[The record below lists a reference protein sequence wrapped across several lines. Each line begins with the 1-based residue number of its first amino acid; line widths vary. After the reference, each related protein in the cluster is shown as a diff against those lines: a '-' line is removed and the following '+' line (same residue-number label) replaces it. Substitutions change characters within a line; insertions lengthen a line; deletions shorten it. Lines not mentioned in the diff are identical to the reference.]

1 MAYSGSDIYYEESG
15 SDTTVPVRF
24 KQKAKK
30 NSLEERV
37 REYTGYLQV
46 NLALYSRAVEP
57 DHVYSHHRYL
67 MSRLSLQVFYL

>member
-24 KQKAKK
+24 KQKCKK

-46 NLALYSRAVEP
+46 IQKLTK
-57 DHVYSHHRYL
+57 
-67 MSRLSLQVFYL
+67 